1 MLGRGPSF
9 SAAPIKIIT
18 PRELSSWVQWIS
30 GTCSWNSGNK
40 RQRQIPAEFNKN
52 IPELEP
58 HASMCLSLIFFC
70 FVLDIEWL
78 TCKPEIDNGA
88 GCGRRGDVVHNWRRY
103 HRPCSSPAQGTS
115 PFSSRATEVNGAA
128 SYNRTLLQPH
138 MCCFVFV
145 RFYSCILF
153 ICSYVYLS
161 VSMSPVW
168 RCLWKKE
175 GSIRSPGAGISG
187 SSGSPDVNA

>member
-1 MLGRGPSF
+1 MSF
-9 SAAPIKIIT
+9 
-18 PRELSSWVQWIS
+18 
-30 GTCSWNSGNK
+30 
-40 RQRQIPAEFNKN
+40 F
-52 IPELEP
+52 
-58 HASMCLSLIFFC
+58 HF

-88 GCGRRGDVVHNWRRY
+88 GCGRSGDVAHNWRRY

-115 PFSSRATEVNGAA
+115 PFPSRATEINGAA
-128 SYNRTLLQPH
+128 SYDRTLLQSH
-138 MCCFVFV
+138 ICCFVFV

-161 VSMSPVW
+161 VSMSQVW
-168 RCLWKKE
+168 QCLWKKE

-187 SSGSPDVNA
+187 SCELPVVSARNYILVFPKSRMHFHLQGHPHHFMGVEVNANS